1 MSEEF
6 YIDQF
11 LRQAVAAGASD
22 IHISEGQP
30 PAIRVAGQMRR
41 IDMPP
46 ISSDDMD
53 MTVRTIAP
61 AHLQD
66 RISRFCDLDFSYEIT
81 NFARFRVNMNR
92 HMGKIAFVMRI
103 IPYGIKTFE
112 ELYLPE
118 TLENFAQ
125 FNNGL
130 ILITGPTGSGKST
143 TIAALLE
150 YININYAKHIVTIED
165 PVEFIFTNKKSV
177 FSQRQLVVDTPT
189 FKDGIKYAMR
199 QDPDVIFIGEI
210 RDRDTMI
217 AAMDSAE
224 TGHLVVST
232 IHTNNAVQTVD
243 RIINMFDAGERQFIR
258 NQLAAILRGSIS
270 QKLVPTIDG
279 SRLPAT
285 EVLLVTPAIKDY
297 IERDELDNVYNLVR
311 KGSFDNMITMNMAL
325 FNLLT
330 NEKITKETALAYSD
344 NKSELEQLL
353 RGVYHGT
360 R

>member
-1 MSEEF
+1 MAEEF

-30 PAIRVAGQMRR
+30 PAIRVAGEMKR
-41 IDMPP
+41 IDLPP

-61 AHLQD
+61 VHLQD
-66 RISRFCDLDFSYEIT
+66 RINRFCDLDFSYEIP

-92 HMGKIAFVMRI
+92 HMGKVAFVMRI

-112 ELYLPE
+112 ELYLPS

-130 ILITGPTGSGKST
+130 ILVTGPTGSGKST

-150 YININYAKHIVTIED
+150 YININFAKHIVTIED

-177 FSQRQLVVDTPT
+177 FSQRQLIVDTAS

-199 QDPDVIFIGEI
+199 QDPD
-210 RDRDTMI
+210 
-217 AAMDSAE
+217 
-224 TGHLVVST
+224 
-232 IHTNNAVQTVD
+232 
-243 RIINMFDAGERQFIR
+243 ER
-258 NQLAAILRGSIS
+258 
-270 QKLVPTIDG
+270 
-279 SRLPAT
+279 
-285 EVLLVTPAIKDY
+285 
-297 IERDELDNVYNLVR
+297 
-311 KGSFDNMITMNMAL
+311 
-325 FNLLT
+325 
-330 NEKITKETALAYSD
+330 
-344 NKSELEQLL
+344 
-353 RGVYHGT
+353 GT
-360 R
+360 RGLLSRPEARCPS